1 MAAILM
7 TVNLE
12 EGMPTVPQ
20 AQSRLIAE
28 LGRARASG
36 AKAVKL
42 IHGYGSSGVG
52 GKLKIG
58 VRQFLCTK
66 KRQNKIQTFVAGEEW
81 DIFDEESRRVLADCP
96 DLAKYRDLGRGNP
109 GITMVLL

>member
-58 VRQFLCTK
+58 VRQFLSTK

-81 DIFDEESRRVLADCP
+81 DIFDEESRRLLADCP
-96 DLAKYRDLGRGNP
+96 DLAKDPALVRSNP
-109 GITMVLL
+109 AITMDLL

>member
-1 MAAILM
+1 MAAILI

-12 EGMPTVPQ
+12 EGMPTVTQ

-28 LGRARASG
+28 MGRARAAG

-52 GKLKIG
+52 GKLKIS
-58 VRQFLCTK
+58 VRQFLNAK
-66 KRQNKIQTFVAGEEW
+66 KRRISSWSSFLSIFSS
-81 DIFDEESRRVLADCP
+81 DIFS
-96 DLAKYRDLGRGNP
+96 
-109 GITMVLL
+109 IHF

>member
-96 DLAKYRDLGRGNP
+96 DLAKDRDLGRGNP

>member
-1 MAAILM
+1 
-7 TVNLE
+7 
-12 EGMPTVPQ
+12 MPTVPQ

-58 VRQFLCTK
+58 VRQFLSTK

-81 DIFDEESRRVLADCP
+81 DIFDEESRRLLADCP
-96 DLAKYRDLGRGNP
+96 DLAKDRDLGRGNP

>member
-1 MAAILM
+1 MPANLILI
-7 TVNLE
+7 NLE
-12 EGMPTVPQ
+12 SGMPTLEQ
-20 AQSRLIAE
+20 AQQRLVGE

-52 GKLKIG
+52 GKLRIG
-58 VRQFLCTK
+58 IRQFLGTK
-66 KRQNKIQTFVAGEEW
+66 KRRNTIKTFVAGEEW
-81 DIFDEESRRVLADCP
+81 DIFDEESRRMIEACP
-96 DLAKYRDLGRGNP
+96 DLARDRDLGRGNP

>member
-1 MAAILM
+1 MASSMI

-12 EGMPTVPQ
+12 QGMPTVEQ
-20 AQSRLIAE
+20 AKQRLIAE

-52 GKLKIG
+52 GKLRIG
-58 VRQFLCTK
+58 VRQFLAAK
-66 KRQNKIQTFVAGEEW
+66 KRQNTIRLFVAGEDW
-81 DIFDEESRRVLADCP
+81 DIFHADSRQFLENCP
-96 DLAKYRDLGRGNP
+96 DLSRDRDLGQGNP
-109 GITMVLL
+109 GITLVLL